1 MEIPRVE
8 LQIWYVV
15 SALAVIEIA
24 LIARYVQLRYTGLI
38 YAGAVEMTLERTGT
52 SKIIK
57 SLGREGVQMEVERLR
72 AGGDV
77 NNDLINNFSQ
87 EDSVLFEIAIIDA
100 LTKWSV
106 DEQTRLRR
114 TLVRNGFDERC
125 SRRLLRGDLSGH
137 VRASTIL
144 GLLRVQ

>member
-1 MEIPRVE
+1 MDIPRVE

-15 SALAVIEIA
+15 GALAAIEIA

-38 YAGAVEMTLERTGT
+38 YAGAAEMTCESTGT

-77 NNDLINNFSQ
+77 DNDLINNFSQ
-87 EDSVLFEIAIIDA
+87 EDRILFEVAIIDA
-100 LTKWSV
+100 LTKWSIE
-106 DEQTRLRR
+106 EQTRLRR
-114 TLVRNGFDERC
+114 VLVKSGFDERC

-144 GLLRVQ
+144 GLLRPQ

>member
-1 MEIPRVE
+1 MDIPRVE

-15 SALAVIEIA
+15 GTLAVIEIA
-24 LIARYVQLRYTGLI
+24 LIARYVQLRHTGLS
-38 YAGAVEMTLERTGT
+38 YAGTVEITGA

-72 AGGDV
+72 TGGEID
-77 NNDLINNFSQ
+77 NDLINSFSQ
-87 EDSVLFEIAIIDA
+87 EDRVLFEVAIIDA
-100 LTKWSV
+100 LTKWPAE
-106 DEQTRLRR
+106 DQTKLRR
-114 TLVRNGFDERC
+114 TLVRHGFDERC

-144 GLLRVQ
+144 SLLRSQ